1 MKKQLMILVT
11 MLLTSVTIVALTKWP
26 DVLAGNTVHLS
37 VTIDPVGAG
46 SVERPERDI
55 VIGGNATF
63 TATANA
69 GYGFNGWYVN
79 GELVS
84 TANPYQFKSV
94 QNDLNIVAKFNSLA
108 ASTLTCSVKPGC
120 EGMGTVSVSPE
131 GTVSGDTH
139 LINSGTQVT
148 VTATPNKGHQFVCWE
163 DGGGTTLSTVA
174 TYSFTLNGDLTVY
187 AVFKVLDNYKDDL
200 VAFPGAEG
208 YGRFTTGGRAIDGRG
223 SKVYYVTRLDD
234 TGEEGTFRWAVTT
247 GDDTPRTVLFK
258 VSGTIYLTKR
268 VDIKSNTTI
277 AGQTAPG
284 GGICITGYEPKLSS
298 NIIIR
303 HIRFRAGDLPSEDE
317 GCLGVENVEN
327 IVLDHCSFSWS
338 REENLTLYDN
348 KYTTTQWCIISESLY
363 GSRHKKGKRG
373 YATQWGGKRS
383 TMHHCLLA
391 SNMSRSPRFNGVRPE
406 NHDRQAINEFTNNVI
421 FNWGSHNA
429 IYGGE
434 CSAGG
439 ATDYNRV
446 YMINNYYK
454 PGPATKSGTSSHR
467 YWVSATG
474 GSINEVG
481 QWYLKGNK
489 FELSSQ
495 WAPSSSI
502 WSNAE
507 LQKVNDDNYYGFV
520 SNNST
525 RAMNFWSLSPSQALA
540 DKALLTEIVDEL
552 SYASYES
559 ADAAYQKV
567 VKQAGASLP
576 RFDEVD
582 ARILKEAAGEITPQF
597 KGAAFYDEEDNYV
610 TPQAGIINTP
620 NDIQLSAH
628 DDFAALYEGGR
639 AALYENASQTI
650 SAEIDVTCYPRL
662 QGDSYDEQVIDTDGD
677 GLPDDYETANGL
689 NPNDGSDGQRL
700 TASGYSNLEIFLNGV
715 ADRTI
720 DMTEYTVHQPV
731 ALQNR
736 FNAIVAQDGSGNYTT
751 VQDAVNAAPGNTPYY
766 IFIKAGTY
774 EGHVQIDKANV
785 HLTGQSPESTVITW
799 NKTNADGGGVDK
811 SATINVTAS
820 DVSFDNLTIRNTRVN
835 EGQALA
841 LYTKADRISIT
852 SCCLEGWQDTY
863 RTGKDGQRH
872 IVRNST
878 FTGTTDFI
886 YGAGEVFFDG
896 CTLHVLRPSNV
907 IVAPDHSSAKYG
919 YVFRDA
925 RITAAAANTKTHLGR
940 PWGNTP
946 KVAFINT
953 SLSSDVSIPAE
964 GWQEMDG
971 KPVRMAEYNTMDANG
986 NAVDLSGRRTS
997 FGGTPSKAVLSKTE
1011 AVNDN
1016 RLDYML
1022 RGTDGWDADWQAF
1035 ILPAPQLTVSGNTA
1049 SWTDPTGF
1057 AQCFMVTLDGKAT
1070 VTTANS
1076 ISTGGAQYVTVQSV
1090 SAYGVLSE
1098 LASSGTPSGVSQL
1111 TTGVE
1116 VVGRQYFTPDGRR
1129 VNRLQH
1135 GLNIVRATMAD
1146 GTTQTT
1152 KVVAK

>member
-1 MKKQLMILVT
+1 MTLLAV
-11 MLLTSVTIVALTKWP
+11 LLTCTAAIALTTLP
-26 DVLAGNTVHLS
+26 GIHAFTYYTATFVVSPENAGTVNPASARVLAGTETSN
-37 VTIDPVGAG
+37 I
-46 SVERPERDI
+46 
-55 VIGGNATF
+55 

-69 GYGFNGWYVN
+69 GFSFEGWYD
-79 GELVS
+79 GETLLS
-84 TANPYQFKSV
+84 TENPHKFTLTS
-94 QNDLNIVAKFNSLA
+94 DITITAKFKQEA
-108 ASTLTCSVKPGC
+108 AHTVLGFIKSGC
-120 EGMGTVSVSPE
+120 EGMGTVHVKPE
-131 GTVSGDTH
+131 GTATSEGYMYNH
-139 LINSGTQVT
+139 GTKVA
-148 VTATPNKGHQFVCWE
+148 VTATAAKGHQFDRWE
-163 DGGGTTLSTVA
+163 NGSGATLSTSA
-174 TYSFTLNGDLTVY
+174 TYSFTINEDCAVY
-187 AVFKVLDNYKDDL
+187 AVFSKLPNYQDDL
-200 VAFPGAEG
+200 IAFPGCEG
-208 YGRFTTGGRAIDGRG
+208 YGRFTTGGRMVDSRG

-234 TGEEGTFRWAVTT
+234 SDEEGTFRWAVNT

-258 VSGTIYLTKR
+258 VAGTIYLTR
-268 VDIKSNTTI
+268 NVDVKSNTTI
-277 AGQTAPG
+277 AGQTAPA
-284 GGICITGYEPKLSS
+284 GGICLAGYRVKLGS

-303 HIRFRAGDLPSEDE
+303 HIRFRAGDLPNKSMSP
-317 GCLGVENVEN
+317 LGVENVEN
-327 IVLDHCSFSWS
+327 VVLDHCSFGWS
-338 REENLTLYDN
+338 MEENLTLYDN
-348 KYTTTQWCIISESLY
+348 NNTTTQWCIFAEGLY
-363 GSRHKKGKRG
+363 NSRNDKGARAYG
-373 YATQWGGKRS
+373 AQWGGKRS
-383 TMHHCLLA
+383 TMHHCLFA
-391 SNMSRSPRFNGVRPE
+391 NNNSRSPRFNGVRPE

-421 FNWGSHNA
+421 YNWGSPNA

-434 CSAGG
+434 NSAGG

-446 YMINNYYK
+446 YMINNYYR
-454 PGPATKSGTSSHR
+454 PGPATKDATSSRR
-467 YWVSATG
+467 YWCSASG
-474 GSINEVG
+474 EMSGVG
-481 QWYLKGNK
+481 QWYVNGNK
-489 FELSSQ
+489 FELGSK
-495 WAPSSSI
+495 WAPSSNI
-502 WSNAE
+502 WSDTE
-507 LQKVNDDNYYGFV
+507 LQKVNSNNYYGFV
-520 SNNST
+520 ANDAS

-540 DKALLTEIVDEL
+540 DKALLTEPVAGEL
-552 SYASYES
+552 SYTTYES

-567 VKQAGASLP
+567 VTQAGASLP
-576 RFDEVD
+576 RYDEVD
-582 ARILKEAAGEITPQF
+582 ARVLAEAAGTRDPQF
-597 KGAAFYDEEDNYV
+597 GGDRGNKL
-610 TPQAGIINTP
+610 GIIDSP
-620 NDIQLSAH
+620 YDITLQQH
-628 DDFAALYEGGR
+628 DDFAALYEGDE
-639 AALYENASQTI
+639 AKDNK
-650 SAEIDVTCYPRL
+650 EIDVTCYPRL

-736 FNAIVAQDGSGNYTT
+736 FNAIVAQDGSGDYTT
-751 VQDAVNAAPGNTPYY
+751 VQDAVNAAPGNAPYY

-811 SATINVTAS
+811 SATINVTAN

-925 RITAAAANTKTHLGR
+925 RITAAAANSKTHLGR

-953 SLSSDVSIPAE
+953 SLSSDVAIPAE
-964 GWQEMDG
+964 GWQEMEG

-1016 RLDYML
+1016 RLDYIL

>member
-1 MKKQLMILVT
+1 MKKQLMILLAV
-11 MLLTSVTIVALTKWP
+11 LLTCTMALALTTHP
-26 DVLAGNTVHLS
+26 GLMAGNTVHLS
-37 VTIDPVGAG
+37 VTVDPVGAG

-63 TATANA
+63 TAAANA

-139 LINSGTQVT
+139 LINSGTT
-148 VTATPNKGHQFVCWE
+148 VTLTAAANKGHQFDRWE
-163 DGGGTTLSTVA
+163 NGSGATLSTSA
-174 TYSFTLNGDLTVY
+174 TYSFTINEDCAVY
-187 AVFKVLDNYKDDL
+187 AVFSKLPNYQDDL
-200 VAFPGAEG
+200 IAFPGCEG
-208 YGRFTTGGRAIDGRG
+208 YGRFTTGGRMVDSRG

-234 TGEEGTFRWAVTT
+234 SDEEGTFRWAVNT

-258 VSGTIYLTKR
+258 VAGTIYLTR
-268 VDIKSNTTI
+268 NVDVKSNTTI
-277 AGQTAPG
+277 AGQTAPA
-284 GGICITGYEPKLSS
+284 GGICLAGYRVKLGS

-303 HIRFRAGDLPSEDE
+303 HIRFRAGDLPNKSMSP
-317 GCLGVENVEN
+317 LGVENVEN
-327 IVLDHCSFSWS
+327 VVLDHCSFGWS
-338 REENLTLYDN
+338 MEENLTLYDN
-348 KYTTTQWCIISESLY
+348 NNTTTQWCIFAEGLY
-363 GSRHKKGKRG
+363 NSRNDKGARAYG
-373 YATQWGGKRS
+373 AQWGGKRS
-383 TMHHCLLA
+383 TMHHCLFA
-391 SNMSRSPRFNGVRPE
+391 NNNSRSPRFNGVRPE

-421 FNWGSHNA
+421 YNWGSPNA

-434 CSAGG
+434 NSAGG

-446 YMINNYYK
+446 YMINNYYR
-454 PGPATKSGTSSHR
+454 PGPATKDATSSRR
-467 YWVSATG
+467 YWCSASG
-474 GSINEVG
+474 EMSGVG
-481 QWYLKGNK
+481 QWYVNGNK
-489 FELSSQ
+489 FELGSK
-495 WAPSSSI
+495 WAPSSNI
-502 WSNAE
+502 WSDTE
-507 LQKVNDDNYYGFV
+507 LQKVNSNNYYGFV
-520 SNNST
+520 ANDAS

-540 DKALLTEIVDEL
+540 DKALLTEPVAGEL
-552 SYASYES
+552 SYTTYES

-567 VKQAGASLP
+567 VTQAGASLP
-576 RFDEVD
+576 RYDEVD
-582 ARILKEAAGEITPQF
+582 ARVLAEAAGTRDPQF
-597 KGAAFYDEEDNYV
+597 GGDRGNKL
-610 TPQAGIINTP
+610 GIIDSP
-620 NDIQLSAH
+620 YDITLNQH
-628 DDFAALYEGGR
+628 DDFAALYEGDE
-639 AALYENASQTI
+639 AKDNK
-650 SAEIDVTCYPRL
+650 EIDVTCYPRL

-677 GLPDDYETANGL
+677 GLPDDYETSVGL
-689 NPNDGSDGQRL
+689 NPHDGSDGQL
-700 TASGYSNLEIFLNGV
+700 LATSGYSNLEIFLNGV

-751 VQDAVNAAPGNTPYY
+751 VQDAVNAAPGNAPYY

-896 CTLHVLRPSNV
+896 CTLHVLRSSNV

-953 SLSSDVSIPAE
+953 SLSSDVAIPAE
-964 GWQEMDG
+964 GWQEMEG

-1016 RLDYML
+1016 RLDYIL

>member
-1 MKKQLMILVT
+1 MKKQIMILMAV
-11 MLLTSVTIVALTKWP
+11 LLTCTAAIALTTLPGIQAFTYYTATFVVSPENAGTVNPASAK
-26 DVLAGNTVHLS
+26 VLAGTETSN
-37 VTIDPVGAG
+37 I
-46 SVERPERDI
+46 
-55 VIGGNATF
+55 

-69 GYGFNGWYVN
+69 GYSFEGWYD
-79 GELVS
+79 GEALLS
-84 TANPYQFKSV
+84 TENPHKFTLTS
-94 QNDLNIVAKFNSLA
+94 DITITAKFKQEA
-108 ASTLTCSVKPGC
+108 AHTVLGFIKPGC

-131 GTVSGDTH
+131 GTATSGGYMYNH
-139 LINSGTQVT
+139 GTKVA
-148 VTATPNKGHQFVCWE
+148 VTATATKGHQFDRWE
-163 DGGGTTLSTVA
+163 NGSGATLSTSA
-174 TYSFTLNGDLTVY
+174 TYSFTINEDCAVY
-187 AVFKVLDNYKDDL
+187 AVFSKLPNYQDDL
-200 VAFPGAEG
+200 IAFPGCEG
-208 YGRFTTGGRAIDGRG
+208 YGRFTTGGRMVDSRG

-234 TGEEGTFRWAVTT
+234 SDEEGTFRWAVNT

-258 VSGTIYLTKR
+258 VAGTIYLTR
-268 VDIKSNTTI
+268 NVDVKSNTTI
-277 AGQTAPG
+277 AGQTAPA
-284 GGICITGYEPKLSS
+284 GGICLAGYRVKLGS

-303 HIRFRAGDLPSEDE
+303 HIRFRAGDLPNKSMSP
-317 GCLGVENVEN
+317 LGVENVEN
-327 IVLDHCSFSWS
+327 VVLDHCSFGWS
-338 REENLTLYDN
+338 MEENLTLYDN
-348 KYTTTQWCIISESLY
+348 NNTTTQWCIFAEGLY
-363 GSRHKKGKRG
+363 NSRNDKGARAYG
-373 YATQWGGKRS
+373 AQWGGKRS
-383 TMHHCLLA
+383 TMHHCLFA
-391 SNMSRSPRFNGVRPE
+391 NNNSRSPRFNGVRPE

-421 FNWGSHNA
+421 YNWGSPNA

-434 CSAGG
+434 NSAGG

-446 YMINNYYK
+446 YMINNYYR
-454 PGPATKSGTSSHR
+454 PGPATKDATSSRR
-467 YWVSATG
+467 YWCSASG
-474 GSINEVG
+474 EMSGVG
-481 QWYLKGNK
+481 QWYLNGNK
-489 FELSSQ
+489 FELGSK
-495 WAPSSSI
+495 WAPSSNI
-502 WSNAE
+502 WSDTE
-507 LQKVNDDNYYGFV
+507 LQKVNSNNYYGFV
-520 SNNST
+520 ANDAS
-525 RAMNFWSLSPSQALA
+525 RAMNFWSLSPSQTLA
-540 DKALLTEIVDEL
+540 DKALLTEPVAGEL
-552 SYASYES
+552 SYTTYES

-567 VKQAGASLP
+567 VTQAGASLP
-576 RFDEVD
+576 RYDEVD
-582 ARILKEAAGEITPQF
+582 ARVLAEAAGTRDPQF
-597 KGAAFYDEEDNYV
+597 GGDRGNKL
-610 TPQAGIINTP
+610 GIIDSP
-620 NDIQLSAH
+620 DDITLNQH
-628 DDFAALYEGGR
+628 DDFAALYEGDE
-639 AALYENASQTI
+639 AKDNK
-650 SAEIDVTCYPRL
+650 EIDVTCYPRL

-953 SLSSDVSIPAE
+953 SLSSDVAIPAE
-964 GWQEMDG
+964 GWQEMEG

-1049 SWTDPTGF
+1049 SWTDATGY
-1057 AQCFMVTLDGKAT
+1057 AQCFMVTLDGEAT

>member
-1 MKKQLMILVT
+1 MILVT

-131 GTVSGDTH
+131 GTVSGNSH
-139 LINSGTQVT
+139 LINTGTKVT
-148 VTATPNKGHQFVCWE
+148 VTATAAKGHQFDRWE
-163 DGGGTTLSTVA
+163 NGSGATLSTSA
-174 TYSFTLNGDLTVY
+174 TYSFTINEDCAVY
-187 AVFKVLDNYKDDL
+187 AVFSKLPNYQDDL
-200 VAFPGAEG
+200 IAFPGCEG
-208 YGRFTTGGRAIDGRG
+208 YGRFTTGGRMVDSRG

-234 TGEEGTFRWAVTT
+234 SDEEGTFRWAVNT

-258 VSGTIYLTKR
+258 VAGTIYLTR
-268 VDIKSNTTI
+268 NVDVKSNTTI
-277 AGQTAPG
+277 AGQTAPA
-284 GGICITGYEPKLSS
+284 GGICLAGYRVKLGS

-303 HIRFRAGDLPSEDE
+303 HIRFRAGDLPNKSMSP
-317 GCLGVENVEN
+317 LGVENVEN
-327 IVLDHCSFSWS
+327 VVLDHCSFGWS
-338 REENLTLYDN
+338 MEENLTLYDN
-348 KYTTTQWCIISESLY
+348 NNTTTQWCIFAEGLY
-363 GSRHKKGKRG
+363 NSRNDKGARAYG
-373 YATQWGGKRS
+373 AQWGGKRS
-383 TMHHCLLA
+383 TMHHCLFA
-391 SNMSRSPRFNGVRPE
+391 NNNSRSPRFNGVRPE

-421 FNWGSHNA
+421 YNWGSPNA

-434 CSAGG
+434 NSAGG
-439 ATDYNRV
+439 DTDYNRV
-446 YMINNYYK
+446 YMINNYYR
-454 PGPATKSGTSSHR
+454 PGPATKDATSSRR
-467 YWVSATG
+467 YWCSASG
-474 GSINEVG
+474 EMSGVG
-481 QWYLKGNK
+481 QWYVNGNK
-489 FELSSQ
+489 FELGSK
-495 WAPSSSI
+495 WAPSSNI
-502 WSNAE
+502 WSDTE
-507 LQKVNDDNYYGFV
+507 LQKVNSNNYYGFV
-520 SNNST
+520 ANDAS

-540 DKALLTEIVDEL
+540 DKALLTEPVVGEL
-552 SYASYES
+552 SYTTYES

-567 VKQAGASLP
+567 VTQAGASLP
-576 RFDEVD
+576 RYDEVD
-582 ARILKEAAGEITPQF
+582 ARVLAEAAGTRDPQF
-597 KGAAFYDEEDNYV
+597 GGDRGNKL
-610 TPQAGIINTP
+610 GIIDSP
-620 NDIQLSAH
+620 YDITLNQH
-628 DDFAALYEGGR
+628 DDFAALYEGDE
-639 AALYENASQTI
+639 AKDNK
-650 SAEIDVTCYPRL
+650 EIDVTCYPRL

>member
-1 MKKQLMILVT
+1 MILVT

-139 LINSGTQVT
+139 LINSGTKVA
-148 VTATPNKGHQFVCWE
+148 VTATAAKGHQFDRWE
-163 DGGGTTLSTVA
+163 NGSGATLSTSA
-174 TYSFTLNGDLTVY
+174 TYSFTINEDCAVY
-187 AVFKVLDNYKDDL
+187 AVFSKLPNYQDDL
-200 VAFPGAEG
+200 IAFPGCEG
-208 YGRFTTGGRAIDGRG
+208 YGRFTTGGRMVDSRG

-234 TGEEGTFRWAVTT
+234 SDEEGTFRWAVNT

-258 VSGTIYLTKR
+258 VAGTIYLTR
-268 VDIKSNTTI
+268 NVDVKSNTTI
-277 AGQTAPG
+277 AGQTAPA
-284 GGICITGYEPKLSS
+284 GGICLAGYRVKLGS

-303 HIRFRAGDLPSEDE
+303 HIRFRAGDLPNKSMSP
-317 GCLGVENVEN
+317 LGVENVEN
-327 IVLDHCSFSWS
+327 VVLDHCSFGWS
-338 REENLTLYDN
+338 MEENLTLYDN
-348 KYTTTQWCIISESLY
+348 NNTTTQWCIFAEGLY
-363 GSRHKKGKRG
+363 NSRNDKGARAYG
-373 YATQWGGKRS
+373 AQWGGKRS
-383 TMHHCLLA
+383 TMHHCLFA
-391 SNMSRSPRFNGVRPE
+391 NNNSRSPRFNGVRPE

-421 FNWGSHNA
+421 YNWGSPNA

-434 CSAGG
+434 NSAGG
-439 ATDYNRV
+439 DTDYNRV
-446 YMINNYYK
+446 YMINNYYR
-454 PGPATKSGTSSHR
+454 PGPATKDATSSRR
-467 YWVSATG
+467 YWCSASG
-474 GSINEVG
+474 EMSGVG
-481 QWYLKGNK
+481 QWYVNGNK
-489 FELSSQ
+489 FELGSK
-495 WAPSSSI
+495 WAPSSNI
-502 WSNAE
+502 WSDTE
-507 LQKVNDDNYYGFV
+507 LQKVNSNNYYGFV
-520 SNNST
+520 ANDAS

-540 DKALLTEIVDEL
+540 DKALLTEPVVGEL
-552 SYASYES
+552 SYTTYES

-567 VKQAGASLP
+567 VTQAGASLP
-576 RFDEVD
+576 RYDEVD
-582 ARILKEAAGEITPQF
+582 ARVLAEAAGTRDPQF
-597 KGAAFYDEEDNYV
+597 GGDRGNKL
-610 TPQAGIINTP
+610 GIIDSP
-620 NDIQLSAH
+620 DDITLNQH
-628 DDFAALYEGGR
+628 DDFAALYEGDE
-639 AALYENASQTI
+639 AKDNK
-650 SAEIDVTCYPRL
+650 EIDVTCYPRL

-872 IVRNST
+872 VVRNST

>member
-1 MKKQLMILVT
+1 MTLLAV
-11 MLLTSVTIVALTKWP
+11 LLTCTAAIALTTLPGIHAFTYYTATFVVSPENAGTVNPTSAK
-26 DVLAGNTVHLS
+26 VLAGTETS
-37 VTIDPVGAG
+37 SI
-46 SVERPERDI
+46 
-55 VIGGNATF
+55 

-69 GYGFNGWYVN
+69 GFSFEGWYDGETLLSTENPHKFTLN
-79 GELVS
+79 G
-84 TANPYQFKSV
+84 
-94 QNDLNIVAKFNSLA
+94 NITITAKFKQEA
-108 ASTLTCSVKPGC
+108 AHTVLGFIKPGC

-131 GTVSGDTH
+131 GTATSGGYMYNH
-139 LINSGTQVT
+139 GTKVA
-148 VTATPNKGHQFVCWE
+148 VTATAAKGHQFDRWE
-163 DGGGTTLSTVA
+163 NGSGATLSTSA
-174 TYSFTLNGDLTVY
+174 TYSFTINEDCAVY
-187 AVFKVLDNYKDDL
+187 AVFSKLLNYQDDL
-200 VAFPGAEG
+200 IAFPGCEG
-208 YGRFTTGGRAIDGRG
+208 YGRFTTGGRMVDSRG

-234 TGEEGTFRWAVTT
+234 SDEEGTFRWAVNT

-258 VSGTIYLTKR
+258 VAGTIYLTR
-268 VDIKSNTTI
+268 NVDVKSNTTI
-277 AGQTAPG
+277 AGQTAPA
-284 GGICITGYEPKLSS
+284 GGICLAGYRVKLGS

-303 HIRFRAGDLPSEDE
+303 HIRFRAGDLPNKSMSP
-317 GCLGVENVEN
+317 LGVENVEN
-327 IVLDHCSFSWS
+327 VVLDHCSFGWS
-338 REENLTLYDN
+338 MEENLTLYDN
-348 KYTTTQWCIISESLY
+348 NNTTTQWCIFAEGLY
-363 GSRHKKGKRG
+363 NSRNDKGARAYG
-373 YATQWGGKRS
+373 AQWGGKRS
-383 TMHHCLLA
+383 TMHHCLFA
-391 SNMSRSPRFNGVRPE
+391 NNNSRSPRFNGVRPE

-421 FNWGSHNA
+421 YNWGSPNA

-434 CSAGG
+434 NSAGG

-446 YMINNYYK
+446 YMINNYYR
-454 PGPATKSGTSSHR
+454 PGPATKDATSSRR
-467 YWVSATG
+467 YWCSASG
-474 GSINEVG
+474 EMSGVG
-481 QWYLKGNK
+481 QWYLNGNK
-489 FELSSQ
+489 FELGSK
-495 WAPSSSI
+495 WAPSSNI
-502 WSNAE
+502 WSDTE
-507 LQKVNDDNYYGFV
+507 LQKVNSNNYYGFV
-520 SNNST
+520 ANDAS

-540 DKALLTEIVDEL
+540 DKALLTEPVAGEL
-552 SYASYES
+552 SYTTYES

-567 VKQAGASLP
+567 VTQAGASLP
-576 RFDEVD
+576 RYDEVD
-582 ARILKEAAGEITPQF
+582 ARVLAEAAGTRDPQF
-597 KGAAFYDEEDNYV
+597 GGDRGNKL
-610 TPQAGIINTP
+610 GIIDSP
-620 NDIQLSAH
+620 DDITLNQH
-628 DDFAALYEGGR
+628 DDFAALYEGDE
-639 AALYENASQTI
+639 AKDNK
-650 SAEIDVTCYPRL
+650 EIDVTCYPRL

-872 IVRNST
+872 VVRNST

-953 SLSSDVSIPAE
+953 SLSSDVAIPAE

>member
-1 MKKQLMILVT
+1 MDMKKQLMILLAV
-11 MLLTSVTIVALTKWP
+11 LLTCTTAIALTTLPGVQAFTYYTATFVVSPENAGTVNPTSAK
-26 DVLAGNTVHLS
+26 VLAGTETSN
-37 VTIDPVGAG
+37 I
-46 SVERPERDI
+46 
-55 VIGGNATF
+55 

-69 GYGFNGWYVN
+69 GFSFEGWYD
-79 GELVS
+79 GETLLS
-84 TANPYQFKSV
+84 TENPHKFT
-94 QNDLNIVAKFNSLA
+94 LNSDITITAKFKQEA
-108 ASTLTCSVKPGC
+108 AHTVLGFIKSGC
-120 EGMGTVSVSPE
+120 EGMGVVSVSPE
-131 GTVSGDTH
+131 GTAVTGGYMYNH
-139 LINSGTQVT
+139 GTKVT
-148 VTATPNKGHQFVCWE
+148 LTATANKGHQFERWE
-163 DGGGTTLSTVA
+163 NGSGTTLSASA
-174 TYSFTLNGDLTVY
+174 TYSFTINEDCAVY
-187 AVFKVLDNYKDDL
+187 AVFSKLPNYQDDL
-200 VAFPGAEG
+200 IAFPGCEG
-208 YGRFTTGGRAIDGRG
+208 YGRFTTGGRMVDSRG

-234 TGEEGTFRWAVTT
+234 SDEEGTFRWAVNT

-258 VSGTIYLTKR
+258 VAGTIYLTR
-268 VDIKSNTTI
+268 NVDVKSNTTI
-277 AGQTAPG
+277 AGQTAPA
-284 GGICITGYEPKLSS
+284 GGICLAGYRVKLGS

-303 HIRFRAGDLPSEDE
+303 HIRFRAGDLPNKSMSP
-317 GCLGVENVEN
+317 LGVENVEN
-327 IVLDHCSFSWS
+327 VVLDHCSFGWS
-338 REENLTLYDN
+338 MEENLTLYDN
-348 KYTTTQWCIISESLY
+348 NNTTTQWCIFAEGLY
-363 GSRHKKGKRG
+363 NSRNDKGARAYG
-373 YATQWGGKRS
+373 AQWGGKRS
-383 TMHHCLLA
+383 TMHHCLFA
-391 SNMSRSPRFNGVRPE
+391 NNNSRSPRFNGVRPE

-421 FNWGSHNA
+421 YNWGNPNA

-434 CSAGG
+434 NSAGG

-446 YMINNYYK
+446 YMINNYYR
-454 PGPATKSGTSSHR
+454 PGPATKDATSSRR
-467 YWVSATG
+467 YWCSASG
-474 GSINEVG
+474 EMSGVG
-481 QWYLKGNK
+481 QWYVNGNK
-489 FELSSQ
+489 FELGSK
-495 WAPSSSI
+495 WAPSSNI
-502 WSNAE
+502 WSDTE
-507 LQKVNDDNYYGFV
+507 LQKVNSNNYYGFV
-520 SNNST
+520 ANDAS

-540 DKALLTEIVDEL
+540 DKALLTEPVVGEL
-552 SYASYES
+552 SYTTYES

-567 VKQAGASLP
+567 VTQAGASLP
-576 RFDEVD
+576 RYDEVD
-582 ARILKEAAGEITPQF
+582 ARVLAEAAGTRDPQF
-597 KGAAFYDEEDNYV
+597 GGDRGNKL
-610 TPQAGIINTP
+610 GIIDSP
-620 NDIQLSAH
+620 YDITLQQH
-628 DDFAALYEGGR
+628 DEFVALYEGD
-639 AALYENASQTI
+639 NAEDN
-650 SAEIDVTCYPRL
+650 AEIDVTCYPRL
-662 QGDSYDEQVIDTDGD
+662 QMDEYDCRVIDTDGD
-677 GLPDDYETANGL
+677 GLPDDYETSVGL
-689 NPNDGSDGQRL
+689 NPHDGSDGQL
-700 TASGYSNLEIFLNGV
+700 LATSGYSNLEVFLNGV

-720 DMTEYTVHQPV
+720 DMAQYTVHQPV
-731 ALQNR
+731 AMSNR
-736 FNAIVAQDGSGNYTT
+736 FNAIVAQDGSGDYTT
-751 VQDAVNAAPGNTPYY
+751 VQDAVNAASGSAPYY

-785 HLTGQSPESTVITW
+785 HLTGQNRDNTIISW
-799 NKTNADGGGVDK
+799 NKTNQDGGGVDK
-811 SATINVTAS
+811 ASTINVTAN

-841 LYTKADRISIT
+841 LYTKADRVSVT
-852 SCCLEGWQDTY
+852 SCNLEGWQDTY

-872 IVRNST
+872 IVRNSK

-953 SLSSDVSIPAE
+953 SLSSDVAIPAE

-1016 RLDYML
+1016 RLDYIL

-1049 SWTDPTGF
+1049 SWTDATGY

>member
-1 MKKQLMILVT
+1 MTLLAV
-11 MLLTSVTIVALTKWP
+11 LLTCTAAIALTTLPGIHAFTYYTATFVVSPENAGTVNPTSAK
-26 DVLAGNTVHLS
+26 VLAGTETS
-37 VTIDPVGAG
+37 SI
-46 SVERPERDI
+46 
-55 VIGGNATF
+55 

-69 GYGFNGWYVN
+69 GFSFEGWYDGETLLSTENPHKFTLN
-79 GELVS
+79 G
-84 TANPYQFKSV
+84 
-94 QNDLNIVAKFNSLA
+94 NITITAKFKQEA
-108 ASTLTCSVKPGC
+108 AHTVLGFIKPGC

-131 GTVSGDTH
+131 GTATSGGYKYNH
-139 LINSGTQVT
+139 GTQLT
-148 VTATPNKGHQFVCWE
+148 LKASATKGHQFDRWE
-163 DGGGTTLSTVA
+163 NGSGATLSTSA
-174 TYSFTLNGDLTVY
+174 TYSFTINEDCAVY
-187 AVFKVLDNYKDDL
+187 AVFSMLPNYKDDL
-200 VAFPGAEG
+200 VSFPGAEG

-223 SKVYYVTRLDD
+223 ANVYYVTRLDD
-234 TGEEGTFRWAVTT
+234 CADNNLVEGTLRWALKT
-247 GDDTPRTVLFK
+247 GDDTPRTILFK
-258 VSGTIYLTKR
+258 VSGTIYLTSR
-268 VDIKSNTTI
+268 LSGVHPNVTI

-284 GGICITGYEPKLSS
+284 GGICLAGYQMKLSS
-298 NIIIR
+298 NSIVR
-303 HIRFRAGDLPSEDE
+303 HIRFRAGDLPNSSMSQID
-317 GCLGVENVEN
+317 VENVSN
-327 IVLDHCSFSWS
+327 IILDHCTFAWS
-338 REENLTLYDN
+338 MEENLTMYDT
-348 KYTTTQWCIISESLY
+348 KYTTVQWCIFSEPLY
-363 GSRHKKGKRG
+363 DSRNSKGNRAYG
-373 YATQWGGKRS
+373 AQWGGEHS
-383 TMHHCLLA
+383 TLHHCLFA
-391 SNMSRSPRFNGVRPE
+391 SCNSRSPRFNGVRSSV
-406 NHDRQAINEFTNNVI
+406 NDRQVDSEFLNNVI
-421 FNWGSHNA
+421 FNWGNHNSL
-429 IYGGE
+429 YGGE

-454 PGPATKSGTSSHR
+454 PGPATKKGTTGSR
-467 YWVSATG
+467 YFVRPSG
-474 GSINEVG
+474 GSIGEAG
-481 QWYLKGNK
+481 EWYLSGNK
-489 FELSSQ
+489 FETGSKWAGTADFWKDDVLEKVNADNYWGYLSS
-495 WAPSSSI
+495 
-502 WSNAE
+502 E
-507 LQKVNDDNYYGFV
+507 KG
-520 SNNST
+520 
-525 RAMNFWSLSPSQALA
+525 RAIEFWSMSPSQALYDQKLLKSLPAGYVLTMTCETA
-540 DKALLTEIVDEL
+540 DQ
-552 SYASYES
+552 
-559 ADAAYQKV
+559 AYDKV
-567 VKQAGASLP
+567 VSQAGASLP
-576 RFDEVD
+576 RYDEVD
-582 ARILKEAAGEITPQF
+582 ARILAEAAGLQDPQF
-597 KGAAFYDEEDNYV
+597 GGAFGNKM
-610 TPQAGIINTP
+610 GIIDSP
-620 NDIQLSAH
+620 DDITLNQH
-628 DDFAALYEGGR
+628 DDFAALYEGDE
-639 AALYENASQTI
+639 AKDNK
-650 SAEIDVTCYPRL
+650 EIDVTCYPRL

-925 RITAAAANTKTHLGR
+925 RITAAAANSKTHLGR

>member
-1 MKKQLMILVT
+1 MKKQIMTLMAV
-11 MLLTSVTIVALTKWP
+11 LLTSVTVLALTKWP
-26 DVLAGNTVHLS
+26 DVLAGNTVHVS
-37 VTIDPVGAG
+37 VTVDPVGAG
-46 SVERPERDI
+46 TVERPERDI
-55 VIGGNATF
+55 VVGGNATF

-69 GYGFNGWYVN
+69 GYGFNGWYVD
-79 GELVS
+79 GQLVS
-84 TANPYQFKSV
+84 SNNPYQFKSL
-94 QNDLNIVAKFNSLA
+94 QQDLNIVAKFNSLA
-108 ASTLTCSVKPGC
+108 ASTLVCDIKAGC
-120 EGMGTVSVSPE
+120 EGMGTVSISPE
-131 GTVSGDTH
+131 GTVSGNSH
-139 LINSGTQVT
+139 LINSGTNVT
-148 VTATPNKGHQFVCWE
+148 LKATSSKGHEFVRWE
-163 DGGGTTLSTVA
+163 NGSGATLSTSA
-174 TYSFTLNGDLTVY
+174 TYSFTINEDCAVY
-187 AVFKVLDNYKDDL
+187 AVFSKLPNYKDDL
-200 VAFPGAEG
+200 IAFPGAEG
-208 YGRFTTGGRAIDGRG
+208 YGRFTTGGRMVDSRG

-234 TGEEGTFRWAVTT
+234 SDEEGTFRWAVNT

-258 VSGTIYLTKR
+258 VAGTIYLTR
-268 VDIKSNTTI
+268 NVDVKSNTTI
-277 AGQTAPG
+277 AGQTAPA
-284 GGICITGYEPKLSS
+284 GGICLAGYRVKLGS

-303 HIRFRAGDLPSEDE
+303 HIRFRAGDLPNKSMSP
-317 GCLGVENVEN
+317 LGVENVEN
-327 IVLDHCSFSWS
+327 VVLDHCSFGWS
-338 REENLTLYDN
+338 MEENLTLYDN
-348 KYTTTQWCIISESLY
+348 NNTTTQWCIFAEGLY
-363 GSRHKKGKRG
+363 NSRNDKGARAYG
-373 YATQWGGKRS
+373 AQWGGKRS
-383 TMHHCLLA
+383 TMHHCLFA
-391 SNMSRSPRFNGVRPE
+391 NNNSRSPRFNGVRPE

-421 FNWGSHNA
+421 YNWGSPNA

-434 CSAGG
+434 NSAGG

-446 YMINNYYK
+446 YMINNYYR
-454 PGPATKSGTSSHR
+454 PGPATKDATSSRR
-467 YWVSATG
+467 YWCSASG
-474 GSINEVG
+474 EMSGVG
-481 QWYLKGNK
+481 QWYLNGNK
-489 FELSSQ
+489 FELGSK
-495 WAPSSSI
+495 WAPSSNI
-502 WSNAE
+502 WSDTE
-507 LQKVNDDNYYGFV
+507 LQKVNSNNYYGFV
-520 SNNST
+520 ANDAS

-540 DKALLTEIVDEL
+540 DKALLTEPVAGEL
-552 SYASYES
+552 SYTTYES

-567 VKQAGASLP
+567 VTQAGASLP
-576 RFDEVD
+576 RYDEVD
-582 ARILKEAAGEITPQF
+582 ARVLAEAAGTRDPQF
-597 KGAAFYDEEDNYV
+597 GGDRGNKL
-610 TPQAGIINTP
+610 GIIDSP
-620 NDIQLSAH
+620 DDITLNQH
-628 DDFAALYEGGR
+628 DDFAALYEGDE
-639 AALYENASQTI
+639 AKDNK
-650 SAEIDVTCYPRL
+650 EIDVTCYPRL

-689 NPNDGSDGQRL
+689 NPNDGSDAMKL
-700 TASGYSNLEIFLNGV
+700 TTSGYSNLEVFLNGV
-715 ADRTI
+715 ADGNI
-720 DMTEYTVHQPV
+720 NMDDYNVHQPV

-736 FNAIVAQDGSGNYTT
+736 FNAIVAQDGSGDYTT
-751 VQDAVNAAPGNTPYY
+751 VQDAVNAASGSAPYY
-766 IFIKAGTY
+766 VFIKAGTY

-785 HLTGQSPESTVITW
+785 HLTGQNRDNTIISW
-799 NKTNADGGGVDK
+799 NKTNQDGGGVDK
-811 SATINVTAS
+811 ASTVNVTAN

-841 LYTKADRISIT
+841 LYTKADRVSVT
-852 SCCLEGWQDTY
+852 SCNLEGWQDTY

-872 IVRNST
+872 VVRNST

-925 RITAAAANTKTHLGR
+925 RITAAQSGSQTHLGR